1 MQRITTGARKIFER
15 RFASEKSQETLTNRC
30 FMFSSNNYNLLEFI
44 LFPADWLN
52 KSKLNQKLR
61 GKTILVTGASY
72 GIGESLIYEL
82 AETGAHLILAARTL
96 EKLLEIK
103 MAVEARGAT
112 ATVFAVDLTK
122 PEQVENLL
130 EELEKLPG
138 GIDVFINNAGKSIRR
153 SIYESLDRLHDFE
166 RTMRLN
172 YFAPV
177 QLMLGLIPILEKN
190 KGHVINV
197 SAANV
202 LLQPAP
208 LWAAYQASKTAFD
221 QWFRAVAPEL
231 NARGVAASSVYLPLV
246 RTRMIEPTVAYKN
259 APAMN
264 PQHVARI
271 ICKLIV
277 TRKRTYAPWWLI
289 FGQLG
294 SIVFRHPW
302 ESLAPRFTKNKDG
315 QK

>member
-1 MQRITTGARKIFER
+1 
-15 RFASEKSQETLTNRC
+15 
-30 FMFSSNNYNLLEFI
+30 MFSTYDYNLLEFI
-44 LFPADWLN
+44 LFPQVWLN
-52 KSKLNQKLR
+52 KSTLNRKLR
-61 GKTILVTGASY
+61 GKTIFVTGASY
-72 GIGESLIYEL
+72 GIGESLIFEL

-103 MAVEARGAT
+103 TAVEACGGR

-122 PEQVENLL
+122 PEQVQDLL
-130 EELEKLPG
+130 TELEKLPG
-138 GIDVFINNAGKSIRR
+138 GIDVFVNNAGKSIRR

-177 QLMLGLIPILEKN
+177 QLLLGLIPILEKN
-190 KGHVINV
+190 KGHVVNV
-197 SAANV
+197 SAVNV

-208 LWAAYQASKTAFD
+208 LWAAYQASKAAFD

-231 NARGVAASSVYLPLV
+231 NARGVAATTVYLPLV
-246 RTRMIEPTVAYKN
+246 RTRMIEPTAAYKN

-271 ICKLIV
+271 ICKLIA

-294 SIVFRHPW
+294 SIIFRGAW
-302 ESLAPRFTKNKDG
+302 ETLAPRFIKSERE
-315 QK
+315 